1 VSRPLSPV
9 DRILLLG
16 ARVDLQPAEA
26 TEMAALVA
34 AGLDWDSLLEDGR
47 IFGLL
52 PLLHRHLSGLAM
64 PGPVRKKLALA
75 YQLQSLKS
83 MRLFGVLGRIE
94 AALAQAG
101 LPAKLLKGAQLA
113 PWLYQDIGLR
123 PMGDLDL
130 LIRPGD
136 RAAVTEALAGL
147 GFKAQAEDAA
157 VYNNPVDAE
166 LMQRLHHPPPLFL
179 EPICRVELHLN
190 LLLEDYPGPDPILEE
205 IWAFPGPH
213 LPLEIHFLFLA
224 CHLDRHVREDG
235 TGYLYWFCDLHE
247 FLGRTGGELD
257 WTRVT
262 ALAKDLGKAPALAR
276 ALGWLREGWNTALP
290 PGVAAGG
297 GPPLAAIL
305 RAGRRSASGSST
317 RLRLWQKLGL
327 VRHAIGWR
335 ARTRYLVGLVLPS
348 PAKVRAMH
356 DPKSPLA
363 WAFWYGAHPFW
374 QCGRV
379 LRSLAADA
387 RRRLVP

>member
-1 VSRPLSPV
+1 MSRPLSPV
-9 DRILLLG
+9 DRILLLA

-26 TEMAALVA
+26 AELAALVA
-34 AGLDWDSLLEDGR
+34 AGPDWDGLLEDGR
-47 IFGLL
+47 RFGVW
-52 PLLHRHLSGLAM
+52 PLLYRHLGGLPV
-64 PGPVRKKLALA
+64 PGPVRKKLARA

-83 MRLFGVLGRIE
+83 MRMFGVLGRIE
-94 AALAQAG
+94 ATLAEAG

-190 LLLEDYPGPDPILEE
+190 LLLEDHPGPDPILEE

-247 FLGRTGGELD
+247 LLGRAGGELD

-262 ALAKDLGKAPALAR
+262 ALARELGKAPALAR
-276 ALGWLREGWNTALP
+276 ALGWLREGWNTPLP

-305 RAGRRSASGSST
+305 AAGRHRGPQPPVMP
-317 RLRLWQKLGL
+317 LLWQKLAMI
-327 VRHAIGWR
+327 RHAHGWR
-335 ARTRYLVGLVLPS
+335 ARTRYVAGLVAPS
-348 PAKVRAMH
+348 RAKLRAVH
-356 DPKSPLA
+356 DPRSPLA

-374 QCGRV
+374 QFGRALKRLV
-379 LRSLAADA
+379 ADA